1 MPTRS
6 FRTAAE
12 QRSAAARAAS
22 DHLTGDAAI
31 VSAAFERLGE
41 AVVVLVGGEPCRVL
55 VASAAARRLG
65 LVDNDGLCQAALR
78 QAADEVREVGDPI
91 LLTLEVPPQPGQGAR
106 HLEVTVTG
114 LPLQGV
120 LIEAVDRSSSL
131 RVDAT
136 RRDFVA
142 NVSHELKTPIGGVL
156 LLAEAIEEAADD
168 PGAVRHFGER
178 LRTEASR
185 LTDMVNQLIDLSRLQ
200 AEEPLRDAE
209 PLLMEEIIDEALGRC
224 QMAATRKKT
233 TLLTTGDAGG
243 LVWGEEPR
251 LIDAIANL
259 VLNAIAY
266 SDRES
271 RIQISARRVH
281 DDDGRWVEVAV
292 ADRGI
297 GIAEADLDRIFER
310 FYRVDYGRSRA
321 HGGTGLGL
329 SIVRHIAESHGGSI
343 RVSSVLGEGS
353 TFTLRLPEYLGGT
366 PEQSGRPADA

>member
-1 MPTRS
+1 MPNRS

-12 QRSAAARAAS
+12 QRASASRAAS

-31 VSAAFERLGE
+31 VSAALERLGE
-41 AVVVLVGGEPCRVL
+41 AVVVLVGGEPNRVL
-55 VASAAARRLG
+55 AASAAARRLG
-65 LVDNDGLCQAALR
+65 LVDAGGISQASLR
-78 QAADEVREVGDPI
+78 QAAEEVRDAGDPI
-91 LLTLEVPPQPGQGAR
+91 LLTLEVPPQPGQAAR

-120 LIEAVDRSSSL
+120 LIEAIDRSSL
-131 RVDAT
+131 QRVDAT

-209 PLLMEEIIDEALGRC
+209 PLLMEEVIDEALGRC

-243 LVWGEEPR
+243 FVWGEEPR

-271 RIQISARRVH
+271 RVQISARRVR
-281 DDDGRWVEVAV
+281 DDDGRWIEVAV
-292 ADRGI
+292 SDRGI

-343 RVSSVLGEGS
+343 RVTSVLGEGS
-353 TFTLRLPEYLGGT
+353 TFTLRLPEYTGV
-366 PEQSGRPADA
+366 PEQHDQPAEG

>member
-1 MPTRS
+1 MPNRS

-12 QRSAAARAAS
+12 LRSAAARAAS

-31 VSAAFERLGE
+31 VSAALERLGE
-41 AVVVLVGGEPCRVL
+41 AVVVLVGGDPSRVL
-55 VASAAARRLG
+55 AASAAARRLG
-65 LVDNDGLCQAALR
+65 LVDESGVGPAALR
-78 QAADEVREVGDPI
+78 QAADEVQEKGDPI
-91 LLTLEVPPQPGQGAR
+91 LLSLELPPQPGQGAR

-120 LIEAVDRSSSL
+120 LIEAVDRSSL
-131 RVDAT
+131 QRVDAT

-156 LLAEAIEEAADD
+156 LLAEAIEEAAED

-209 PLLMEEIIDEALGRC
+209 PLLMEEILDEALGRC
-224 QMAATRKKT
+224 QMAATRKDT

-243 LVWGEEPR
+243 LVWGEEAR
-251 LIDAIANL
+251 LIDAISNL

-271 RIQISARRVH
+271 RVQISVRRLR
-281 DDDGRWVEVAV
+281 DDDGPWIELAV
-292 ADRGI
+292 SDRGI
-297 GIAEADLDRIFER
+297 GIAERDLDRIFER

-329 SIVRHIAESHGGSI
+329 SIVRHIAESHGGSV

-353 TFTLRLPEYLGGT
+353 TFTLRLPEYVAA
-366 PEQSGRPADA
+366 PERHDRPAEA